1 MVYPGGQG
9 TFPAVSIPVPYFLQ
23 CLHARARERRMNE
36 GSGEISYQVAKG
48 GISQHFPNL
57 QHSLIYAS

>member
-1 MVYPGGQG
+1 
-9 TFPAVSIPVPYFLQ
+9 
-23 CLHARARERRMNE
+23 MNE